1 MFFGR
6 KKESAEEKEAR
17 LRQARAE
24 IQVFL
29 DDGKYE
35 YDEICEK
42 TRAVLASSGKPVNC
56 STVRFASEPYFFPD
70 LNSYQ
75 VFFTDW
81 EIWTHA
87 NNLYIYRSEVTDY
100 PENYAEAD
108 APAIVQIPLSEIR
121 YFRVEGAVTAEIKVS
136 GGKVSQNRYTGRIH
150 QTAIKTKT
158 EQHDSRV
165 VRMCAMNNGTIKTV
179 DFEYSAYDVLR
190 ALLPEK
196 IQ

>member
-1 MFFGR
+1 MLFGR
-6 KKESAEEKEAR
+6 KKESSEEKEAR
-17 LRQARAE
+17 LRQAKAE
-24 IQVFL
+24 MQAFL
-29 DDGKYE
+29 DEGKQQ

-42 TRAVLASSGKPVNC
+42 TRTVLASAGKPMIC
-56 STVRFASEPYFFPD
+56 STVRFTSKPYFFPD

-81 EIWTHA
+81 EVWIYG

-121 YFRVEGAVTAEIKVS
+121 YFRVEGVLTSEIKVS

-158 EQHDSRV
+158 EQHDNRV
-165 VRMCAMNNGTIKTV
+165 VRMCVMHKGTIKNV
-179 DFEYSAYDVLR
+179 DFEYSAYDVLG
-190 ALLPEK
+190 ALLPDK
-196 IQ
+196 MQ